1 VSLETKRSTLVSESS
16 PTSAIVV
23 GYCKMFENLTNKFEE
38 IFSSL
43 KKAPSLNEKQ
53 VEEGL
58 RSIRQALLE
67 ADVALPVAKKLI
79 ENIKPKAIGQDIV
92 RSTTPSQMIIK
103 IVYDELV
110 QLLGDKK
117 SELNLNA
124 IPPVSI
130 LLVGLQGSGKTT
142 TAAKLAQYLEKNNK
156 KKSLLVSLDVYR
168 PAAQEQLKILGEQN
182 SIKTLPIVKDQL
194 PIDIARRALGAASLS
209 GSDIIIFDTAGRTQ
223 IDLSMMSEIKELKS
237 TLTPSEVILVADSLT
252 GQVAVNIATE
262 FKKAVDLT
270 GIVLTRADGD
280 GRGGAAV
287 SMKFTTGV
295 PIKFLGVGEK
305 IENFEVFHPDRIAN
319 RILGMGDIVSLV
331 EKASQDLDQENIK
344 KTEENLRSGAFS
356 MEDYLNQLR
365 QMKKMGGMEGVLSM
379 LPGVSKIKKQM
390 DNANIDENIIKI
402 NEAIILSMTKEERL
416 NPKIINA
423 SRKKRISSGSGIDSA
438 TINKLLKQFKM
449 MTNMMKKCLRVI
461 QKVEYLRKFL
471 TNLNK
476 RKERK
481 MSKFMNVVRSK
492 VKEDKKDE
500 YMKKLKEF
508 FDNMK
513 GTEGLISM
521 KQIQTGPNNMCII
534 GEWKDEQ
541 SIAKARDKMI
551 AGLDT
556 VRLML
561 EEISPE
567 LGVTDP
573 VAGPVILESK

>member
-1 VSLETKRSTLVSESS
+1 MSLVTKRSTLVSESS
-16 PTSAIVV
+16 PTNAFVV

-79 ENIKPKAIGQDIV
+79 ENIKPKAIGQEII
-92 RSTTPSQMIIK
+92 RSTTPGQMIVK

-124 IPPVSI
+124 VPPVSI
-130 LLVGLQGSGKTT
+130 MLVGLQGSGKTT

-182 SIKTLPIVKDQL
+182 SIQTLPIVKDQL
-194 PIDIARRALGAASLS
+194 PNDIAKRALGAASLS

-237 TLTPSEVILVADSLT
+237 ILTPSEVILVADSLT

-331 EKASQDLDQENIK
+331 EKAAEDLGEENIK
-344 KTEENLRSGAFS
+344 KAEENLKKGQFS
-356 MEDYLNQLR
+356 MQDYLTQLR
-365 QMKKMGGMEGVLSM
+365 QMKKMGGIEGIMSFM
-379 LPGVSKIKKQM
+379 PGV
-390 DNANIDENIIKI
+390 
-402 NEAIILSMTKEERL
+402 
-416 NPKIINA
+416 
-423 SRKKRISSGSGIDSA
+423 
-438 TINKLLKQFKM
+438 
-449 MTNMMKKCLRVI
+449 
-461 QKVEYLRKFL
+461 
-471 TNLNK
+471 
-476 RKERK
+476 
-481 MSKFMNVVRSK
+481 
-492 VKEDKKDE
+492 
-500 YMKKLKEF
+500 
-508 FDNMK
+508 
-513 GTEGLISM
+513 
-521 KQIQTGPNNMCII
+521 
-534 GEWKDEQ
+534 
-541 SIAKARDKMI
+541 
-551 AGLDT
+551 
-556 VRLML
+556 
-561 EEISPE
+561 
-567 LGVTDP
+567 
-573 VAGPVILESK
+573 